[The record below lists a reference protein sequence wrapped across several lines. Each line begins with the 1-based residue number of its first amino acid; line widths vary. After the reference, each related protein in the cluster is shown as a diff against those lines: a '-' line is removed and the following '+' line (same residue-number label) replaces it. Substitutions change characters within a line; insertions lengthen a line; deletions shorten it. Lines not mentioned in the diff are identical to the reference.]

1 MNAVK
6 KPLDPGPEKPASAPP
21 VEAADAPARS
31 GHHSPVHHLQARVEA
46 AFSAR
51 NEPRLMRITTMVL
64 VVALSMWVA
73 AQMLQSGV

>member
-6 KPLDPGPEKPASAPP
+6 KPLDPGPEKPVSPP
-21 VEAADAPARS
+21 AVEAAEAPARS
-31 GHHSPVHHLQARVEA
+31 GHYSPVHHLQARIEA

-64 VVALSMWVA
+64 IVALSMWVG
-73 AQMLQSGV
+73 AQILQSGV